1 MLCNVRGYF
10 LSASQSASLTVLK
23 VDWDKATWLVDWWW
37 PGPIKVIS
45 PVIDGHWY
53 TTVYSLQSTLLPA
66 ARLVFYQV
74 CSTPVFILYTLYL
87 AKFTLMLKIQT
98 WRCWY
103 YINMLTCLLQ
113 LNSVGKYQDNKKFVG
128 GRVNLRDWLNGRHL
142 LPPQSRIRPTLF
154 PLQPHN

>member
-1 MLCNVRGYF
+1 MAGGG
-10 LSASQSASLTVLK
+10 
-23 VDWDKATWLVDWWW
+23 W

-53 TTVYSLQSTLLPA
+53 TTVHSLQSTLLAA

-98 WRCWY
+98 SRCWY

-128 GRVNLRDWLNGRHL
+128 GRVNLRD
-142 LPPQSRIRPTLF
+142 
-154 PLQPHN
+154 